1 MFTFLRA
8 NIASLLASGCDYLV
22 TIIAVEFFSVN
33 VVVAGV
39 LGTICGGIIHFIM
52 GRHWVFRAGKVKVT
66 MQAKKYLLIWIGNL
80 LLNGTGMYVF
90 TKIGVNYIVTKVATS
105 VLIGWVY
112 NYPLQRWYV
121 FKTDRYGK
129 LL

>member
-8 NIASLLASGCDYLV
+8 NIASLLASGCDYLI

-39 LGTICGGIIHFIM
+39 LGTIGGGIIHFIM
-52 GRHWVFRAGKVKVT
+52 GRHWVFRAGEVKVT

-80 LLNGTGMYVF
+80 LLNATGMYVF
-90 TKIGVNYIVTKVATS
+90 TKIGVNYIVTKVGTS
-105 VLIGWVY
+105 LLVGWAY
-112 NYPLQRWYV
+112 NYPLQRGYV
-121 FKTDRYGK
+121 FKTDK
-129 LL
+129 I

>member
-1 MFTFLRA
+1 MLTFLKA
-8 NIASLLASGCDYLV
+8 NIASLLASACDYLI
-22 TIIAVEFFSVN
+22 TITAVEFFSVN
-33 VVVAGV
+33 VVVAGI

-66 MQAKKYLLIWIGNL
+66 GQAKKYVLTWIGNL

-90 TKIGVNYIVTKVATS
+90 TKLGVNYIVTKVATS
-105 VLIGWVY
+105 LLIGWTY

-121 FKTDRYGK
+121 FKTDKYGK

>member
-8 NIASLLASGCDYLV
+8 NIASLLASGFDYLV
-22 TIIAVEFFSVN
+22 TIIAVEFFSLN

-39 LGTICGGIIHFIM
+39 LGTICGGVIHFIM
-52 GRHWVFRAGKVKVT
+52 GKHWVFRAGKVKVT
-66 MQAKKYLLIWIGNL
+66 MQAKKYLLIWVGNL

-90 TKIGVNYIVTKVATS
+90 TKLGVNYIVTKVATS
-105 VLIGWVY
+105 ILVGWAY

-121 FKTDRYGK
+121 FKPDRYGK

>member
-22 TIIAVEFFSVN
+22 TIITVEFFSVN

-52 GRHWVFRAGKVKVT
+52 GRLWVFRAGKVKVT

-90 TKIGVNYIVTKVATS
+90 TKLGVNYIVTKVATS
-105 VLIGWVY
+105 VLVGWVY